1 MRYALYFTPAQDDPL
16 TVAAAR
22 WLGRDAFSGGRVA
35 QGEEAPLSDETL
47 REATADPRRYGFHA
61 TLKAPFELKAGCSLA
76 ALSGC
81 TSSKSSLER
90 HAYYFVSHR
99 SDFVGGNFVSN
110 RQENYRL
117 NLPNCTDI
125 YARGQQDR
133 KSGMSESDARR
144 TAEAIKQ
151 QAAQGTRTEHAF
163 TGNASDKWDNAMENK
178 DAVLF
183 GNELS
188 GAYLDGYLGVK

>member
-1 MRYALYFTPAQDDPL
+1 MR
-16 TVAAAR
+16 
-22 WLGRDAFSGGRVA
+22 
-35 QGEEAPLSDETL
+35 LS
-47 REATADPRRYGFHA
+47 TAV
-61 TLKAPFELKAGCSLA
+61 L
-76 ALSGC
+76 ALSCALATITGC
-81 TSSKSSLER
+81 TSSKSSPER
-90 HAYYFVSHR
+90 HAYAFVAHR
-99 SDFVGGNFVSN
+99 SDFVGGNFTVN

-117 NLPNCTDI
+117 NLPTFTAM
-125 YARGQQDR
+125 YARGQQD
-133 KSGMSESDARR
+133 KAAGMSESDARH

-151 QAAQGTRTEHAF
+151 LAAHGTRTEHAF

>member
-1 MRYALYFTPAQDDPL
+1 MKLKIAFIAL
-16 TVAAAR
+16 
-22 WLGRDAFSGGRVA
+22 
-35 QGEEAPLSDETL
+35 
-47 REATADPRRYGFHA
+47 
-61 TLKAPFELKAGCSLA
+61 GCSLA

-81 TSSKSSLER
+81 TSSKSSPER

-117 NLPNCTDI
+117 NLPNFTDI

-144 TAEAIKQ
+144 TADAIRQ
-151 QAAQGTRTEHAF
+151 QVAEGTKTPARI
-163 TGNASDKWDNAMENK
+163 
-178 DAVLF
+178 
-183 GNELS
+183 
-188 GAYLDGYLGVK
+188 YRQRQR

>member
-1 MRYALYFTPAQDDPL
+1 MTLIGLPLAQRDGVLGNWFALNAHPLPFHIQAQE
-16 TVAAAR
+16 
-22 WLGRDAFSGGRVA
+22 A
-35 QGEEAPLSDETL
+35 QQ
-47 REATADPRRYGFHA
+47 TAC
-61 TLKAPFELKAGCSLA
+61 APFFLFMEASTAVLA
-76 ALSGC
+76 LITITGSPRQNRHR
-81 TSSKSSLER
+81 R
-90 HAYYFVSHR
+90 HAYAFVAHR
-99 SDFVGGNFVSN
+99 SDFVGGNFTVN
-110 RQENYRL
+110 RRL
-117 NLPNCTDI
+117 PFKLLS
-125 YARGQQDR
+125 QQD
-133 KSGMSESDARR
+133 KAFCP